1 MEQPCAALRP
11 FHLKSALVCLI
22 IKNALESV
30 HMRCVIVVVLCG
42 CAGLGVQNPTSSA
55 PDTVGFR
62 EGAEAV
68 VAEKSIP
75 GHRLPP
81 PKEKKPSPA
90 VARYLKE
97 IRESHKEAVKSFET
111 LLSRTEGT
119 GVVKNRETL
128 LRRAEEA
135 MKAKRYA
142 DAVEIYLTLLRA
154 DPWDKEAL
162 KGYQKACRLSRRRLV
177 VPTPKISRP
186 AAAQSKRT
194 KVRSSAQ
201 KRAASTLQPL
211 YEQAEQAYKS
221 GDFRKA
227 ELLYMQLV
235 SEAVGS
241 T

>member
-1 MEQPCAALRP
+1 MR
-11 FHLKSALVCLI
+11 SAIVI
-22 IKNALESV
+22 I
-30 HMRCVIVVVLCG
+30 LCG
-42 CAGLGVQNPTSSA
+42 CAGLAVQNPASSA
-55 PDTVGFR
+55 SDTVGFR

-68 VAEKSIP
+68 VAEKSVP

-81 PKEKKPSPA
+81 PKEKSPSPA

-119 GVVKNRETL
+119 GAVKNRESL

-177 VPTPKISRP
+177 MPSLRIKRV
-186 AAAQSKRT
+186 AAVQSKRT
-194 KVRSSAQ
+194 KARPSTQ
-201 KRAASTLQPL
+201 KAAASTLQPL

-241 T
+241 TDPKAPLYYRLAKERIKELSKKAKEKRR